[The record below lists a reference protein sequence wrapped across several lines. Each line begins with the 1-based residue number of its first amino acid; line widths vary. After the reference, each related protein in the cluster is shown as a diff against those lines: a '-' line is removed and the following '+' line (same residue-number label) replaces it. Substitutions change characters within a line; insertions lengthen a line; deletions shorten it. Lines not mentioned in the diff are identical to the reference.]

1 MLRSAAYD
9 AYWLEYLGA
18 HQKAGTHIMHAF
30 GTIFGLLG
38 GSGLAVSG
46 NIWWGVG
53 AAIFGYAVAI
63 ASHFLV
69 EGNRPFAK
77 KPLWGLV
84 ADFRLIWLLLTGRL
98 QAELLRS
105 RSRAK
110 ISNSA

>member
-18 HQKAGTHIMHAF
+18 HQRAGTHIMHAF

-38 GSGLAVSG
+38 GSGLALSG
-46 NIWWGVG
+46 HVWWGVI
-53 AAIFGYAVAI
+53 AAVFGYAVAI

-77 KPLWGLV
+77 RPLWGLI
-84 ADFRLIWLLLTGRL
+84 ADFRLIWLLFTGQL

-105 RSRAK
+105 RSRVNAPQ
-110 ISNSA
+110 SA